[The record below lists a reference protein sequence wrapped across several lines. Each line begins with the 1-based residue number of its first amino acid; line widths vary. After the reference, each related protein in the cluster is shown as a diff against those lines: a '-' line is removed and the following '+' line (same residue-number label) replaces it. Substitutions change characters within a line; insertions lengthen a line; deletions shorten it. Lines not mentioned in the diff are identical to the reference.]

1 MTGVQTCALP
11 IFLNRKNLPA
21 GKVLARVHHS
31 LCSLC
36 ERCIEACPYGA
47 RMLDVDQQK
56 VIVNPLMCQ
65 GCGSC
70 ATACPNKASVLEDL
84 RQEQMFDVI
93 DAALL

>member
-1 MTGVQTCALP
+1 
-11 IFLNRKNLPA
+11 
-21 GKVLARVHHS
+21 
-31 LCSLC
+31 
-36 ERCIEACPYGA
+36 
-47 RMLDVDQQK
+47 MLDVDQQK

-70 ATACPNKASVLEDL
+70 ATACPNKASVLADL